1 MRRKMIS
8 KASLARRCRGL
19 GFFIFFLR
27 KCRYE
32 RRRSLKESER

>member
-19 GFFIFFLR
+19 GFFIFI
-27 KCRYE
+27 
-32 RRRSLKESER
+32 LKEMQVRAEEEPERI